1 MTLLRRERVRFI
13 SIGRVFEYLIGAL
26 LFYFYRKSCLWTAF
40 FDRSCPLGV
49 ATIDVTHILIYSFT
63 ENSVFNSSHEN
74 EIDFFII
81 AHFKNVPH
89 QERKKSEAAY
99 ILAVDQTPHRTQKL
113 QPQLKFCDA
122 VDRHILVWLSL
133 TVSLSFD
140 TKNN

>member
-74 EIDFFII
+74 VIDFLSLLILRMYHI
-81 AHFKNVPH
+81 
-89 QERKKSEAAY
+89 RKEKKVKQH